1 MDGDLTSSAGLIPA
15 MPHPRQE
22 AASAQS
28 SAPAVP
34 GASRAEQ
41 LAEQRLTA
49 LAQNLPIGIAF
60 SEVGLRLGYVN
71 DALVRLFGRTVD
83 DLLGTGWLNFLSKH
97 DQDQLLAGLDATAVG
112 SQFEQVLRLHR
123 ADGEEHWL
131 AAKFVVVPVLDGVTG
146 FVATFEDV
154 TESRQREASL
164 SWEARHDLLTGLD
177 NRQSF
182 DDALRRVVQAQSV
195 LTGDPEPKPAGIAVV
210 FLDVDDFKKVNDRLG
225 HEAGDQFLLE
235 LGGRLRAAVRDS
247 DLVCRL
253 SGDEFAL
260 LCHDVKDDGACRDI
274 TDRLLAAVRAP
285 VSIGRG
291 SVALSASIG
300 IVRADGTRTPR
311 EMLRDADAALTRAK
325 REGKD
330 RAVGPVL
337 EGACVAAVQV
347 DPIGLL
353 GALRDALADG
363 RIRVV
368 YQPIRALDTGQVVSV
383 EALARWDGP
392 DGPVPPAIF
401 IPMAETAGLIGQL
414 GEHVLRQAC
423 TDLARWR
430 SLADGALPHQVC
442 VNVSAAQLADPAF
455 PEMVSTILAD
465 TGVPPAA
472 LCVELTEQ
480 VAIADLTR
488 GRAALSALQRLG
500 VRVALDDFGTGYCSL
515 TYLHRLPVNLIKLD
529 RTFTAALDEPAAT
542 HIVRCITSLGAEL
555 GLTIVAEG
563 IERPEQ
569 AAALQ
574 GVDCRFGQGYLLG
587 RPAPADELIASLR
600 AAASIEQQAEPELS

>member
-1 MDGDLTSSAGLIPA
+1 
-15 MPHPRQE
+15 
-22 AASAQS
+22 
-28 SAPAVP
+28 
-34 GASRAEQ
+34 
-41 LAEQRLTA
+41 
-49 LAQNLPIGIAF
+49 
-60 SEVGLRLGYVN
+60 
-71 DALVRLFGRTVD
+71 
-83 DLLGTGWLNFLSKH
+83 
-97 DQDQLLAGLDATAVG
+97 
-112 SQFEQVLRLHR
+112 
-123 ADGEEHWL
+123 
-131 AAKFVVVPVLDGVTG
+131 
-146 FVATFEDV
+146 
-154 TESRQREASL
+154 
-164 SWEARHDLLTGLD
+164 
-177 NRQSF
+177 
-182 DDALRRVVQAQSV
+182 
-195 LTGDPEPKPAGIAVV
+195 
-210 FLDVDDFKKVNDRLG
+210 
-225 HEAGDQFLLE
+225 
-235 LGGRLRAAVRDS
+235 
-247 DLVCRL
+247 
-253 SGDEFAL
+253 
-260 LCHDVKDDGACRDI
+260 
-274 TDRLLAAVRAP
+274 
-285 VSIGRG
+285 
-291 SVALSASIG
+291 
-300 IVRADGTRTPR
+300 
-311 EMLRDADAALTRAK
+311 
-325 REGKD
+325 
-330 RAVGPVL
+330 
-337 EGACVAAVQV
+337 
-347 DPIGLL
+347 
-353 GALRDALADG
+353 
-363 RIRVV
+363 
-368 YQPIRALDTGQVVSV
+368 VSV